1 MSEWRPWVFA
11 NKKAIIWDLDN
22 TLYRITPEFGDIL
35 DSVMA
40 RVCVEQLGVDLDFET
55 AKAKVKE
62 SFAQYR
68 DGGEIF
74 YRDYGVDVKEFY
86 NAYHNNVP
94 YEMIVPYEGLA
105 ERLRQ
110 LRLEQYVFTYSSH
123 SLAEKILKHL
133 GLYDI
138 FKGRFYSV
146 EDFNHTK
153 KNESADVYLQLCDKI
168 GAAPEDCIFV
178 DDSYSNLIYPKE
190 IGMTTVRLYYRENSA
205 KGKDYIDAAYNGI
218 NKFLDDFIPLV
229 NHRKP
234 TGEVSALSGKLSFQ
248 THN

>member
-110 LRLEQYVFTYSSH
+110 LPLEQYVFTYSSH

-138 FKGRFYSV
+138 FKGVFIRSRILTTPRKMKAPTFICS
-146 EDFNHTK
+146 FATK
-153 KNESADVYLQLCDKI
+153 SARLRKTVFLW
-168 GAAPEDCIFV
+168 
-178 DDSYSNLIYPKE
+178 
-190 IGMTTVRLYYRENSA
+190 TTA
-205 KGKDYIDAAYNGI
+205 
-218 NKFLDDFIPLV
+218 IPI
-229 NHRKP
+229 
-234 TGEVSALSGKLSFQ
+234 
-248 THN
+248 

>member
-110 LRLEQYVFTYSSH
+110 LPLEQYVFTYSSH

-138 FKGRFYSV
+138 FKGRFL
-146 EDFNHTK
+146 F
-153 KNESADVYLQLCDKI
+153 
-168 GAAPEDCIFV
+168 GRGF
-178 DDSYSNLIYPKE
+178 
-190 IGMTTVRLYYRENSA
+190 
-205 KGKDYIDAAYNGI
+205 
-218 NKFLDDFIPLV
+218 
-229 NHRKP
+229 
-234 TGEVSALSGKLSFQ
+234 
-248 THN
+248 